1 MGKRK
6 REGRAGK
13 LDSDSLVVACRKC
26 GVKNRI
32 PLARQGDKAWCG
44 KCHVDMILKGLDQP
58 VAANDTTFTAEVIQ
72 SGFPVL
78 VDFWAPWCGPCRTMS
93 PVLERLSRKYAGRLK
108 IVKVNV
114 DENPAVASQYGIRS
128 IPSLFFFKKG
138 AVINSLLG
146 ALPQQELERQIG
158 LFIGG

>member
-1 MGKRK
+1 
-6 REGRAGK
+6 
-13 LDSDSLVVACRKC
+13 LDSDPLLVACRKC

-32 PLARQGDKAWCG
+32 PLARQGDKARCG
-44 KCHVDMILKGLDQP
+44 KCHADIVVKGPDEP
-58 VAANDTTFTAEVIQ
+58 VAANDTTFTTEVIQ
-72 SGFPVL
+72 SGPPVL
-78 VDFWAPWCGPCRTMS
+78 VDFWAPWCGSCRTIS

-114 DENPAVASQYGIRS
+114 DESPAVASQYGIRS
-128 IPSLFFFKKG
+128 IPSLFFFKNG
-138 AVINSLLG
+138 AVVKTLLG